1 MCAAP
6 HCEFSITICM
16 ARAVLL
22 FMHKTTFKHLTFFA
36 FALTCA
42 LAFASPARAQDLAQ
56 VAADVA
62 TPAPAATDSD
72 PFYDG
77 KLHVAF
83 TPYIWLPTLNATF
96 RYNLSDVHLPP
107 GVPSRSGTID
117 ASVGANKY
125 LSNLNFALMGNAQ
138 FRFGNTALN
147 TDLINVNAS
156 NQTTAL
162 VNLSGHF
169 PNTTLTG
176 TAHTHAVGTIAQV
189 AGSNTFYRNGN
200 TTVDVLLGGRMMFT
214 TGATD
219 WQLTATND
227 VINRNGSASR
237 SSTLGDAIVGSFGQF
252 ALGKRW
258 AIPFYADLGTGD
270 PNFTWQ
276 GILGIKYGQLGL
288 TYRYLDYSNGSAGL
302 VQNLRMNGPQ
312 LGYTLKF

>member
-1 MCAAP
+1 MMSKPTLTHVAMCA
-6 HCEFSITICM
+6 
-16 ARAVLL
+16 L
-22 FMHKTTFKHLTFFA
+22 
-36 FALTCA
+36 ALTCA
-42 LAFASPARAQDLAQ
+42 ATFAGPARAEGLTQ

-62 TPAPAATDSD
+62 TPAPSASADAD

-77 KLHVAF
+77 KLHVSF
-83 TPYIWLPTLNATF
+83 TPYVWLPTLNATF
-96 RYNLSDVHLPP
+96 RYNLSDIHLPP

-125 LSNLNFALMGNAQ
+125 LSNLNFALMGSAQ

-147 TDLINVNAS
+147 TDFINVNAT
-156 NQTTAL
+156 NQTSTL
-162 VNLSGHF
+162 VNLSGRF
-169 PNTTLTG
+169 PHLDTTLTG
-176 TAHTHAVGTIAQV
+176 TAHTHAVGTIAQI

-219 WQLTATND
+219 WQLTASND
-227 VINRNGSASR
+227 VIHKSGSASR